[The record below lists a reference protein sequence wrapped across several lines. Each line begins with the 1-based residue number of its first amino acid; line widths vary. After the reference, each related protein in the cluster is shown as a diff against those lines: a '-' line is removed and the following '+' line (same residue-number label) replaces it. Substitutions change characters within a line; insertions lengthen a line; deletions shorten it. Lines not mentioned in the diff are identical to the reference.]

1 MKFKLLDAV
10 FKINGDQLEVN
21 NQPYECKKNT
31 LDTLLIF
38 LQSDGAV
45 VSKDDILS
53 QVWKDVIVSDASVF
67 KQVQLVREIFVDSGI
82 PRDVIENVYGRG
94 YKIKYEIETIDN
106 DQDSLAATLQT
117 LSQKPRK
124 IWYIVTPVLLLIA
137 ITAFLFIKPQEKQD
151 FLVKQIKN
159 HSIKC

>member
-1 MKFKLLDAV
+1 MFTD
-10 FKINGDQLEVN
+10 
-21 NQPYECKKNT
+21 
-31 LDTLLIF
+31 
-38 LQSDGAV
+38 V
-45 VSKDDILS
+45 VI
-53 QVWKDVIVSDASVF
+53 
-67 KQVQLVREIFVDSGI
+67 
-82 PRDVIENVYGRG
+82 
-94 YKIKYEIETIDN
+94 KIKYEIETIDN